1 MERTRKK
8 IFKKGLLVSLLVIFA
23 GLFFY
28 YKSLKSKTDHEIV
41 KGKIDYLDTKFENLK
56 PRDHRFIHLIGYDQ
70 TFDIFVGKE
79 KGDFSPEFEQID
91 KLKIGD
97 DIIVYHSETMKFQNK
112 DKRVN
117 RHVEYIDKDN
127 IPYFIEGNSNKSFA
141 IFFIGLGLILMSTL
155 VILKM
160 NKKIY

>member
-79 KGDFSPEFEQID
+79 KGDFSPEFE
-91 KLKIGD
+91 
-97 DIIVYHSETMKFQNK
+97 
-112 DKRVN
+112 
-117 RHVEYIDKDN
+117 
-127 IPYFIEGNSNKSFA
+127 
-141 IFFIGLGLILMSTL
+141 
-155 VILKM
+155 
-160 NKKIY
+160 